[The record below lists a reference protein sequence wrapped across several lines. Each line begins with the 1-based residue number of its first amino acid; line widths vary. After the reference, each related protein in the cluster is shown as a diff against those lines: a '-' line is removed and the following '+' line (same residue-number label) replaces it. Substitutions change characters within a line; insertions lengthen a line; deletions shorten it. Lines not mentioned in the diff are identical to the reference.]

1 MDKKVIITNTELDNE
16 DIIANKVLDNED
28 IIANKVLDNEDI
40 IANKVL
46 DNEDIIANKVL
57 DNEDIIVNK
66 ELDNE
71 DINLINTKTIIS
83 DWTIVDDKMKNLKH
97 PLVFL
102 INILKYQRKV
112 DDYLLSILLRFYIK
126 NNFELCF
133 NLPIFLIFN
142 HIDSRF
148 EITKKVINDFYTSLS
163 KKIYFLKSIIEFKKS
178 CEGLVWFDRIF
189 NNTIFNQRI
198 KIDEI
203 CCFFKSHFDAS
214 KTGTEGIMRL
224 IGNLKSSFS
233 KYEYDKNP
241 IIFEIKDRFHRLD
254 SFFGRKI
261 FEDKKIIIITE
272 EEFDKISNEDKIKYI
287 LYFYLKTEK
296 FFNKIL
302 YTYDVLMFEDNKL
315 KQILNPKPIIINLES
330 EQTDRSDTDEL
341 DI

>member
-1 MDKKVIITNTELDNE
+1 MENE
-16 DIIANKVLDNED
+16 DIISNE
-28 IIANKVLDNEDI
+28 L
-40 IANKVL
+40 
-46 DNEDIIANKVL
+46 
-57 DNEDIIVNK
+57 
-66 ELDNE
+66 
-71 DINLINTKTIIS
+71 NLINTKTNIS
-83 DWTIVDDKMKNLKH
+83 DWNIVDEKMRNLKY

-102 INILKYQRKV
+102 INILKYQRKI
-112 DDYLLSILLRFYIK
+112 DDYLLSILIRFYIK

-148 EITKKVINDFYTSLS
+148 EITKKVINDFYLSLS

-178 CEGLVWFDRIF
+178 SEGLQWFDEIF
-189 NNTIFNQRI
+189 ENTIFNQRN

-203 CCFFKSHFDAS
+203 FCFFKAHFDAS
-214 KTGTEGIMRL
+214 KTGTEGVMRL
-224 IGNLKSSFS
+224 ISHLKSSFS
-233 KYEYDKNP
+233 IYDYDKNP

-261 FEDKKIIIITE
+261 FEDKKIIIISE

-302 YTYDVLMFEDNKL
+302 YTYDVLIFEDNKL
-315 KQILNPKPIIINLES
+315 KQILNPKPIIVNLES
-330 EQTDRSDTDEL
+330 DQNDRSDTDEL
-341 DI
+341 ELLI